1 LPNIDRQMIEELSTK
16 TSFQV
21 DIAEKVYRLSDLL
34 RELNEIDSINK
45 HLVLKGGTAINF
57 LFFDFPRLSVDID
70 LDYIGSVEKEVMIRD
85 RKHIKD
91 ILQRLYKKQG
101 YTVEV
106 REPYALL
113 QSMLSY
119 SNSAGNKDRIKVE
132 INFFNRVP
140 VFDAMERK
148 FVDIFGFKDFNALTL
163 VPEDLF
169 GRKIRALMTRATARD
184 LYDAYQLFS
193 NKINIDTNLLR
204 KCFIFYLCC
213 HGDPRNINLDIL
225 DEITPLDI
233 KTTLLPLLRKGEKI
247 HLEDLLKPVKPILKD
262 FLSFNDEE
270 NEFVTQLFDNKI
282 YNPDILFKNIKYNKK
297 IKEHPGIQWRIQN
310 M

>member
-1 LPNIDRQMIEELSTK
+1 MVEELSTK

-21 DIAEKVYRLSDLL
+21 DIVEKIYRLSDLL
-34 RELNEIDSINK
+34 KKLNEIDTIKK

-57 LFFDFPRLSVDID
+57 LYFDIPRLSVDID
-70 LDYIGSVEKEVMIRD
+70 LDYIGSVEKEVMMRD
-85 RKHIKD
+85 RKSIKE
-91 ILQRLYKKQG
+91 ILQRLYKTLG
-101 YTVEV
+101 YIVEL

-119 SNSAGNKDRIKVE
+119 INSAGNKDKIKVE

-140 VFDAMERK
+140 VFEVVERK
-148 FVDIFGFKDFNALTL
+148 FVDIFGFKDFNAITL
-163 VPEDLF
+163 VLEDLF
-169 GRKIRALMTRATARD
+169 GRKLRALMTRATARD
-184 LYDAYQLFS
+184 LFDVYQLFN
-193 NKINIDTNLLR
+193 NKMKIDTNLLR

-213 HGDPRNINLDIL
+213 HGDPRNIKLNIL

-233 KTTLLPLLRKGEKI
+233 KTTLHPLLRKGEKI
-247 HLEDLLKPVKPILKD
+247 NLDELLNPVKPILKD

-270 NEFVTQLFDNKI
+270 NEFITQLFDNKI
-282 YNPDILFKNIKYNKK
+282 YNPDILFKNIKYNKQ
-297 IKEHPGIQWRIQN
+297 IKEHPGIKWRIQN